1 MIMFEAQARSG
12 PTAIGWSTL
21 ERTVGL
27 VTMRETGNGQSL
39 QCFRK
44 KKTKGRQVSKKVS
57 QLETTTATELANA
70 FSSGICHSCGN
81 EIHSAR
87 NFFRG
92 AMAGLR
98 ERARSRMLAVS
109 QKRGLTGF
117 YSLFEA
123 QAACRGW
130 FVRLVKIRT
139 KT

>member
-1 MIMFEAQARSG
+1 MFEAHSRSG
-12 PTAIGWSTL
+12 PTGIGWIKRD
-21 ERTVGL
+21 RTRRRL
-27 VTMRETGNGQSL
+27 TIRKTGKGQSP

-81 EIHSAR
+81 GIHSAR

-109 QKRGLTGF
+109 KKKGGVLASTR
-117 YSLFEA
+117 SL
-123 QAACRGW
+123 
-130 FVRLVKIRT
+130 K
-139 KT
+139 